1 MRSPGGEQ
9 HTRVGLRRSIRT
21 KGLVVIALPF
31 AVVLANLGLATWF
44 THVGNRAM
52 TAMFGAQN
60 VLVRMTDLQTNLL
73 SAQANGAVFLYD
85 HDPAARS
92 RYTTTV
98 AALPAELRAVEATI
112 PSAGQARSAVA
123 RAAADARAV
132 LQDMGHLAVTLKPG
146 QVSTETATLGRLDV
160 RFGADVSAVRLS
172 EDRLT
177 SQQHAVVDAS
187 RTAIVVLGAI
197 DAVAVLVGGTALSLL
212 FTNRVVGRVRRL
224 ERATD
229 ALARGAPVS
238 DLPGGTDELGRLGGR
253 LAETAA
259 LLRHHE
265 RALERSR
272 ESLDDILAASPVV
285 SLRYD
290 THRGVLVYASPNVEA
305 MLGVSA
311 VDIVNAIGAFL
322 DRLHPDDVATI
333 DEAVRDAAA
342 GKGHPKRS
350 EHLLRFRRRGDGGM
364 WREARVT
371 TAVVTDSET
380 ASVGYGNVVAYLVD
394 VTEQLRAERE
404 AEERRNLLESILA
417 ASPDHIV
424 VRDATDVVMLSS
436 LHTDDMPSDAAASVA
451 SHPDSIAAH
460 GPLAAV
466 HGHMT
471 VDDRREIADLVRRT
485 RTGEAAPGAV
495 VSTVTTDLGEQ
506 RIFETRARPVVA
518 DDGRIIGTVT
528 VSRDVTERFLLEAS
542 LRDATDTAMAASE
555 AKSEFLSRMSHE
567 LRTPLNAVLG
577 FAQLMALDEL
587 SSDQEVCVNQI
598 QRAGRHLL
606 SLINEVLDIAR
617 IETGNVNLSVEPVS
631 VDDVMHEVATLLGPV
646 ADSAGVHI
654 RLATAATTGS
664 HVRADRQR
672 LLQVLLNLG
681 SNAVKYNR
689 PGGLVALRTEHD
701 DHQLTIAVSD
711 TGPGIPP
718 ERQSELFVPFSRL
731 GAEQTGIE
739 GTGVGLALSKHLVD
753 LMNGTIDVESE
764 LGRGATFR
772 VTLCLAEPPGTR
784 DVPEAHAAGTEGAGL
799 ATINAVTTTHLVDE
813 PPATAAPAA
822 ATPAAATPGTA
833 TPAAA
838 TPAATTPAT
847 ATPAAATPAAAT
859 PATATP
865 AAATPTAATPA
876 AATPV
881 TTTPATATPATATPA
896 AATPAAATPAT
907 ATPAATASAATASAA
922 TNGAPRAAGPAEG
935 NERPGTQSGTAASDG
950 GVAPTAASPV
960 DTTLLH
966 GVPPTMGDR
975 ADSLF
980 VLHIE
985 DDESS
990 AELVAQVLA
999 RRPNIRLSSVGT
1011 ARLGW
1016 QIARRHR
1023 PDLILLDIHLPD
1035 MPGNELL
1042 HRLRSD
1048 PELCDVPVIAV
1059 SADATPTR
1067 IRRVQRLGV
1076 HAYLTKPL
1084 NVGALLNHVD
1094 TIARAKAA
1102 RPATPATPPVDTGV
1116 MPPATSEN
1124 VR

>member
-1 MRSPGGEQ
+1 MRGPGGER
-9 HTRVGLRRSIRT
+9 HTRVGLRRSIRV

-73 SAQANGAVFLYD
+73 SAQANGAVVLFD
-85 HDPAARS
+85 HDPAALR
-92 RYTTTV
+92 RYTATV
-98 AALPAELRAVEATI
+98 AGIPAELRAVEATI
-112 PSAGQARSAVA
+112 PSAGQARAAVA
-123 RAAADARAV
+123 RAAADAHAV
-132 LQDMGHLAVTLKPG
+132 LRDMGQFTVTLKPG
-146 QVSTETATLGRLDV
+146 QVSTAAAALGRLDI
-160 RFGADVSAVRLS
+160 RFETDVSAVRSS

-177 SQQHAVVDAS
+177 SQQHGVVDAA
-187 RTAIVVLGAI
+187 RTAIVVLSAI
-197 DAVAVLVGGTALSLL
+197 SAAAVLVGGTALSLL

-238 DLPGGTDELGRLGGR
+238 DLPGGSDELGRLAGR

-290 THRGVLVYASPNVEA
+290 TQRGVLVYASPNVEA
-305 MLGVSA
+305 MLGVPA
-311 VDIVNAIGAFL
+311 ADIVDAIGAFV
-322 DRLHPDDVATI
+322 DRLHPDDVTTI
-333 DEAVRDAAA
+333 DYAVRDAAA
-342 GKGHPKRS
+342 GQGHPERS
-350 EHLLRFRRRGDGGM
+350 EHRLRFRRRGDGGM

-371 TAVVTDSET
+371 TAVVTDSDT

-436 LHTDDMPSDAAASVA
+436 LHTGDMPSDTSASAAGQSDASTA
-451 SHPDSIAAH
+451 QGPMTAA
-460 GPLAAV
+460 P
-466 HGHMT
+466 GHMT
-471 VDDRREIADLVRRT
+471 VDDRREIADLIRRT
-485 RTGEAAPGAV
+485 RTGEAAPDAV

-506 RIFETRARPVVA
+506 QIFETRARPVVA

-528 VSRDVTERFLLEAS
+528 VSRDVTGRVLLEDS

-567 LRTPLNAVLG
+567 LRTPLNAILG

-587 SSDQEVCVNQI
+587 SSDQAVCVNQI
-598 QRAGRHLL
+598 QRAGGHLL

-617 IETGNVNLSVEPVS
+617 IETGNLNLSVEPVS

-654 RLATAATTGS
+654 RLATSATAGS

-689 PGGLVALRTEHD
+689 TDGLVALHTEHH
-701 DHQLTIAVSD
+701 DHRVTIAVSD

-731 GAEQTGIE
+731 GAERTGIE
-739 GTGVGLALSKHLVD
+739 GTGVGLALSKHFVD
-753 LMNGTIDVESE
+753 LMGGTIDVESE
-764 LGRGATFR
+764 PGRGATFR
-772 VTLCLAEPPGTR
+772 VTLCLAEPPSTQ
-784 DVPEAHAAGTEGAGL
+784 DVPEPRTAGIEVAGQ
-799 ATINAVTTTHLVDE
+799 ATITAVTATDLVDE
-813 PPATAAPAA
+813 P
-822 ATPAAATPGTA
+822 
-833 TPAAA
+833 
-838 TPAATTPAT
+838 
-847 ATPAAATPAAAT
+847 

-876 AATPV
+876 V
-881 TTTPATATPATATPA
+881 ATPA
-896 AATPAAATPAT
+896 AATPTAGDGAPSTAGPTGGIARTGPQAGAAAR
-907 ATPAATASAATASAA
+907 
-922 TNGAPRAAGPAEG
+922 N
-935 NERPGTQSGTAASDG
+935 D
-950 GVAPTAASPV
+950 GVAPTAASPT
-960 DTTLLH
+960 DSALLN
-966 GVPPTMGDR
+966 GAPPNGGDG
-975 ADSLF
+975 ADQLF

-985 DDESS
+985 DNESS
-990 AELVAQVLA
+990 AALVAQILA
-999 RRPNIRLSSVGT
+999 RRPDIRLSSVGT

-1048 PELCDVPVIAV
+1048 PELCDVAVIAV

-1067 IRRVQRLGV
+1067 IRRMQRLGV
-1076 HAYLTKPL
+1076 DAYLTKPL
-1084 NVGALLNHVD
+1084 NVGALLDHVD
-1094 TIARAKAA
+1094 KIARAKAA
-1102 RPATPATPPVDTGV
+1102 RPVTPGAPPVDTG
-1116 MPPATSEN
+1116 MPPPATSET
-1124 VR
+1124 VG